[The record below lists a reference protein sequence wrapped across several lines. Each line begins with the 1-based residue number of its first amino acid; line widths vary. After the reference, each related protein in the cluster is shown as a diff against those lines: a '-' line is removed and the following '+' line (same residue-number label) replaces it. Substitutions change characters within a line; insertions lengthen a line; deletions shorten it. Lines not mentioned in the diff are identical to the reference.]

1 MSDPSDTNLGLV
13 PTPGSNYENLKYNP
27 SHKKPLG
34 SWMKTICI
42 RTNCHGRLAYKYDT
56 VDKRMN
62 TISVALT
69 GISSSAIFAS
79 TSQSANGKSSGGI
92 SLNDLISYVAGLIAV
107 LSTIL
112 QAVHKSMA
120 YAKLAEQHKI
130 ANKQLIKL
138 RFRLEVI
145 VGDNYDDD
153 GGINFNNLTEW
164 TQEFLDTLEAAPIIP
179 QKIFKDEKEKISGK
193 WEHHMAQKEKE
204 AAKETDPLLSTAASK
219 V

>member
-1 MSDPSDTNLGLV
+1 MFDPGDKN
-13 PTPGSNYENLKYNP
+13 PGSNYEDLKYNP

-34 SWMKTICI
+34 SWMKTIRI
-42 RTNCHGRLAYKYDT
+42 RTNCHGRLANKYDT

-62 TISVALT
+62 TVSVALT

-79 TSQSANGKSSGGI
+79 TSQGV
-92 SLNDLISYVAGLIAV
+92 SLNDLISYAAGLIAI

-112 QAVHKSMA
+112 QAVNKSMA
-120 YAKLAEQHKI
+120 YAQMAEQHKI

-145 VGDNYDDD
+145 AGDNYDDD
-153 GGINFNNLTEW
+153 GGVNFNNLTEW
-164 TQEFLDTLEAAPIIP
+164 TQEFLDTLESAPIIP
-179 QKIFKDEKEKISGK
+179 LQIFKEEKKKAGDK
-193 WEHHMAQKEKE
+193 WEHMAQKEKE